1 VPLVGK
7 PLEVREIARL
17 CHDAGW
23 RDLELVTAVA
33 VCLSESN
40 GYPLAYHDN
49 EGAKPSR
56 DVGLFQINIPYEKVG
71 LEYEK
76 MLYEIPNNLD
86 RARALYESRHWSPWM
101 GFVNGYAT
109 SVKWYRPDGKP
120 SGRYLHRALRGVA
133 NFYAEHFEVE
143 PVPLFKKLVAPK

>member
-1 VPLVGK
+1 LPLVGK

-17 CHDAGW
+17 CHNAGW

-49 EGAKPSR
+49 VGDKPSR

-71 LEYEK
+71 TDYEK
-76 MLYEIPNNLD
+76 HLYEVEANLF
-86 RARALYESRHWSPWM
+86 RARRLYESRQWSPWM
-101 GFVNGYAT
+101 GYDSGFALST
-109 SVKWYRPDGKP
+109 AWFRKDGKP